1 MRATVA
7 EAVIVSGRQGSAL
20 DPRLSDY
27 VRGQWP
33 ALVRYAAA
41 LSGNPVEAEELVQT
55 ALVRVALRWPF
66 VRDKDN
72 PDAYV
77 RRAVLNAHLNLW
89 RRLRSRETPMADVPE
104 VAAADPT
111 SDVVEG
117 LALRRALQTLPPRQR
132 AVLVLR
138 YLEDRSEAETAELLG
153 CSVGT
158 VKSQTSKGLAKLR
171 EAEGIADEPTLA
183 ADDDGNDR

>member
-1 MRATVA
+1 MTIA
-7 EAVIVSGRQGSAL
+7 EKAPIRKAAHVDA
-20 DPRLSDY
+20 RLSDY

-33 ALVRYAAA
+33 QLVRYATA
-41 LSGNPVEAEELVQT
+41 LCGDPAEAEELVQS

-77 RRAVLNAHLNLW
+77 RRAISNGYLTAW
-89 RRLRSRETPMADVPE
+89 RRVRRHEVTVADLPDSA
-104 VAAADPT
+104 AAADRT
-111 SDVVEG
+111 AGVDDVMVV
-117 LALRRALQTLPPRQR
+117 RRVLDTLPPRQR

-138 YLEDRSEAETAELLG
+138 YLEDRSEQETAEILG

-158 VKSQTSKGLAKLR
+158 VKSQAAKALAKLR
-171 EAEGIADEPTLA
+171 GAVEGGEV
-183 ADDDGNDR
+183 R

>member
-1 MRATVA
+1 MDRRAP
-7 EAVIVSGRQGSAL
+7 AV
-20 DPRLSDY
+20 DPRLGDY

-33 ALVRYAAA
+33 ALVRYATA
-41 LSGNPVEAEELVQT
+41 LCGSPSEAEELVQS

-72 PDAYV
+72 PDGYV
-77 RRAVLNAHLNLW
+77 RRAVLNAYLNVW
-89 RRLRSRETPMADVPE
+89 RRVRSRETSMAEVPDAAGVDATAG
-104 VAAADPT
+104 VA
-111 SDVVEG
+111 EG
-117 LALRRALQTLPPRQR
+117 VALRAALQQLPARQR

-138 YLEDRSEAETAELLG
+138 YLEDRSETETADLLG

-171 EAEGIADEPTLA
+171 RAVGLP
-183 ADDDGNDR
+183 DDVSDLHDGTAR

>member
-1 MRATVA
+1 M
-7 EAVIVSGRQGSAL
+7 
-20 DPRLSDY
+20 DPRLGDY

-41 LSGNPVEAEELVQT
+41 LSGNPSEAEELVQS

-77 RRAVLNAHLNLW
+77 RRAVLHAYLNVW
-89 RRLRSRETPMADVPE
+89 RRRRTRETAMADVPE
-104 VAAADPT
+104 VSAADST
-111 SDVVEG
+111 AGVADGVM
-117 LALRRALQTLPPRQR
+117 LRRALLELPARQR

-138 YLEDRSEAETAELLG
+138 YLEDRSELETAELLG

-171 EAEGIADEPTLA
+171 QAVGMTVDRPGL
-183 ADDDGNDR
+183 ADDDGN